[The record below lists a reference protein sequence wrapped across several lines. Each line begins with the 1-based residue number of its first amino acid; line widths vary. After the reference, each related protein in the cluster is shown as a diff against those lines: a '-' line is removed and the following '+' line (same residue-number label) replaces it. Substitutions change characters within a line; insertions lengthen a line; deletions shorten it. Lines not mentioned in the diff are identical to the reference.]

1 MLYLVATPAAGGGT
15 GGRHELKHGE
25 AVHLAV
31 ERVHLAHREVA
42 VQLACAV
49 LSPTA
54 AQAVEV
60 LTAPRLA
67 LHGEPDKS

>member
-1 MLYLVATPAAGGGT
+1 MLYLVATPATGGGA
-15 GGRHELKHGE
+15 GGRHELEHGE

-31 ERVHLAHREVA
+31 IRVHLAHREVA

-49 LSPTA
+49 LSPTT

-60 LTAPRLA
+60 LTAPSLA